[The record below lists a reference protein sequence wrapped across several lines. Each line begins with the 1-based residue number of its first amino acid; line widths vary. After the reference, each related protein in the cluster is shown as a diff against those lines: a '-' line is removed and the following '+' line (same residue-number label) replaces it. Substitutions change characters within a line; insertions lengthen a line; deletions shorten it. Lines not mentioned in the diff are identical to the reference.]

1 MTNKRHYLSY
11 EEFYNK
17 LAYHL
22 PVGETW
28 RLKCEDADDPDD
40 NCNYTLVF
48 AKHKYEA
55 ENGFMYDFIV
65 YSYPKTLD
73 AGLIQED
80 IDEGWDA
87 NISSVWNDITEVCN
101 LKPFIYEIKN

>member
-1 MTNKRHYLSY
+1 MNNGKHYLSY
-11 EEFYNK
+11 DEFYNK
-17 LAYHL
+17 LVDHL

-28 RLKCEDADDPDD
+28 RLKCEDNDNPEDD
-40 NCNYTLVF
+40 NCIYTLVF

-55 ENGFMYDFIV
+55 ENGFMYDFVV

-80 IDEGWDA
+80 IEDGWDG
-87 NISSVWNDITEVCN
+87 S
-101 LKPFIYEIKN
+101 IYRV

>member
-1 MTNKRHYLSY
+1 MSEVRHYLSY

-17 LAYHL
+17 LVHRL

-28 RLKCEDADDPDD
+28 RLKCENNDHPEDDY
-40 NCNYTLVF
+40 CLLTLVF

-55 ENGFMYDFIV
+55 ENGIMYDFIV

-80 IDEGWDA
+80 VDNGWEE
-87 NISSVWNDITEVCN
+87 NISNVWFDITEICN
-101 LKPFIYEIKN
+101 LKPFI

>member
-1 MTNKRHYLSY
+1 MANKRHYLNY
-11 EEFYNK
+11 KEFYNK
-17 LAYHL
+17 LVDHL

-28 RLKCEDADDPDD
+28 RLKCENADDPGDD
-40 NCNYTLVF
+40 CIHTLVF

-73 AGLIQED
+73 AGLIQEY
-80 IDEGWDA
+80 IDVGWDEDI
-87 NISSVWNDITEVCN
+87 NSVWNDITEVCN
-101 LKPFIYEIKN
+101 LKPFTYKS